1 MPLTDEPPTCSYRA
15 RTRSSQAARPPLA
28 ADPSPSPAARS
39 PPRRSETALH
49 SGFESEKRS
58 ESVNARVARPAGV
71 AVTLSLSG
79 VYLSSERREPQPDG
93 HGARCG
99 PVAGRS
105 DRPQECSAAAAGFVS
120 CAWAM
125 EVEAARTLCASD
137 DRGASSLEARRQ
149 ANPSGHTP
157 HDGTTSLIV

>member
-1 MPLTDEPPTCSYRA
+1 MFRCDFDVTENLEILEKLNTAKIEDHHAPACQRLNLRLFFLSKNLRLFTIQDGDELVRKVKFMPLTDEPPTCSYRA

-71 AVTLSLSG
+71 AV
-79 VYLSSERREPQPDG
+79 RRLLVL
-93 HGARCG
+93 R
-99 PVAGRS
+99 
-105 DRPQECSAAAAGFVS
+105 
-120 CAWAM
+120 
-125 EVEAARTLCASD
+125 
-137 DRGASSLEARRQ
+137 EARAPTRR
-149 ANPSGHTP
+149 ARG
-157 HDGTTSLIV
+157 